1 MTKTIER
8 QNQKIECALTLSE
21 GGIYPKY
28 ILRTKTNGHINSYE
42 ITAKICGLNECKENS
57 LYLTAQSVEF
67 IGGHSVEFIGG
78 HYTTNEES
86 LIDSAVIDI
95 FEELTQA

>member
-1 MTKTIER
+1 MTKTIKR
-8 QNQKIECALTLSE
+8 GYNNKIECALTLSE

-28 ILRTKTNGHINSYE
+28 ILRTKTNGYINSYE

-57 LYLTAQSVEF
+57 LYLTAQSVKF
-67 IGGHSVEFIGG
+67 MGDY
-78 HYTTNEES
+78 YTTNEET

-95 FEELTQA
+95 FEELTQ